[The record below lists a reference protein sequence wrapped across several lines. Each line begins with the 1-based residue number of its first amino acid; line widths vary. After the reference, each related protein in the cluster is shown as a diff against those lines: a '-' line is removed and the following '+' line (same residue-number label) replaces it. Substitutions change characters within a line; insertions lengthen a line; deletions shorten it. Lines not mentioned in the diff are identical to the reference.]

1 MSATLHQEPALIGF
15 RADCGRIAE
24 LGRLFAPHWPKLA
37 AGVGLFLVARSAL
50 LMVPLVSSRVIDHV
64 LPARD
69 RAQLDQLIAGAVG
82 LTLLAIAAS
91 VSKDLVVSRTT
102 NSLVVD
108 LRRRMQE
115 TLRSL
120 PYETLQRWKPGY
132 WMSRLDADVS
142 SFSVLSG
149 DTVVGLLEDV
159 ISIIL
164 ASILIVYVAAQLG
177 LILLVFA
184 PLLVM
189 SAVVLT
195 RRLSEMARNNRERW
209 GRYLGFLEDE
219 VRSALLVKSL
229 GVEERRDR
237 HGRRLLWLAGRAE
250 LRLTLRHRIIA
261 GASSIIALM
270 LPVAVLWFGM
280 RQVMD
285 GDITLGN
292 FVAFNTYVVYVTA
305 PINRLIAL
313 FRQFRISAVS
323 FDRIR
328 EVLALP
334 REGGALLDAF
344 RFAIELESVHV
355 RFDDG
360 RVGLHDVSL
369 RIPRGHHVALVG
381 QNGSGKST
389 LLRVIQ
395 GYHTPTAGQIVIDGA
410 DIKNVHPAAL
420 RRLFGYVAAGAQ
432 LLDGTLAENLAF
444 GATGIGATDLRR
456 LLDEIAF
463 FEGTG
468 FSVSDLD
475 RRVSE
480 IGSRLS
486 DGQRQLVAIVRML
499 LRRPEIAVIDEGM
512 SFLDGL
518 NQQRVLE
525 VLRRRL
531 AGTTVLWA
539 THGYQHIAD
548 FDSVLVLSGG
558 RVVSHGTVE
567 EAVGRSGWFNEVF
580 SGDRAGAP
588 LACAQ
593 QCP

>member
-1 MSATLHQEPALIGF
+1 MSAISQQDSPKTGL

-37 AGVGLFLVARSAL
+37 AGVGLFLIARSAL
-50 LMVPLVSSRVIDHV
+50 LMVPLVSSRVIDRV

-69 RAQLDQLIAGAVG
+69 RTQLDHLIVGALG

-91 VSKDLVVSRTT
+91 VSKDVILSRTT
-102 NSLVVD
+102 NSLLVD
-108 LRRRMQE
+108 LRRKLQE
-115 TLRSL
+115 ALRAL
-120 PYETLQRWKPGY
+120 PHETLQRWKPGY

-142 SFSVLSG
+142 SVSVLSG

-159 ISIIL
+159 ISIVL
-164 ASILIVYVAAQLG
+164 ASILIFYVAAQLG
-177 LILLVFA
+177 LILVVFA
-184 PLLVM
+184 PLLVL

-195 RRLSEMARNNRERW
+195 RRLSEMARSYRERW
-209 GRYLGFLEDE
+209 GTYLAFLEDE
-219 VRSALLVKSL
+219 IRSALLVKSL
-229 GVEERRDR
+229 GVEERRAR
-237 HGRRLLWLAGRAE
+237 HGNRLLWLAGRAE
-250 LRLTLRHRIIA
+250 LRLTLRHRVIA

-285 GDITLGN
+285 GDITLGH
-292 FVAFNTYVVYVTA
+292 FVAFNTYVAYVTA
-305 PINRLIAL
+305 PMNRLIAL

-334 REGGALLDAF
+334 REGGTPLDSF
-344 RFAIELESVHV
+344 RIAIELENVV
-355 RFDDG
+355 VCFDDG
-360 RVGLHDVSL
+360 RLGLDDVSI
-369 RIPRGHHVALVG
+369 RIRRGHHVALVG

-395 GYHTPTAGQIVIDGA
+395 GYRTPIAGRILVDGA
-410 DIKNVHPAAL
+410 DVRNIHPVAL
-420 RRLFGYVAAGAQ
+420 RRLFGYVPAGAQ

-444 GATGIGATDLRR
+444 GANEIGAAGLRR

-468 FSVSDLD
+468 FSESDLN

-499 LRRPEIAVIDEGM
+499 LRRPQIAVIDEGM

-518 NQQRVLE
+518 NQQRVLD

-539 THGYQHIAD
+539 THGYDHIAD

-558 RVVSHGTVE
+558 QVVSHGTVG
-567 EAVGRSGWFNEVF
+567 EAVDRSAWFNEVF
-580 SGDRAGAP
+580 SGDRASASF
-588 LACAQ
+588 ACAE